1 MKGITW
7 RRTALVI
14 VAAVALLL
22 AYLILGVGAAPH
34 PPRWKGVTVSFGGFT
49 NRSGTSSAALSIQN
63 RTGTPLKVMD
73 HYYVEWPEMD
83 RPEVSKNVS
92 WSATVTNHI
101 LGSGLRVATGT
112 NLVVGAHE
120 TEVLIIP
127 LPSQGNHWFVSLEFA
142 RANLQTRLAE
152 HLQKKKPPPAW
163 VNRVPLWRW
172 VASVYIVQAAGCE
185 FAVDAR

>member
-1 MKGITW
+1 MKGITG
-7 RRTALVI
+7 RRTALVV

-73 HYYVEWPEMD
+73 HYYVEWPEMY
-83 RPEVSKNVS
+83 RPEASKNVS

-101 LGSGLRVATGT
+101 IGGGC
-112 NLVVGAHE
+112 
-120 TEVLIIP
+120 VLP
-127 LPSQGNHWFVSLEFA
+127 QAQTSLSEP
-142 RANLQTRLAE
+142 TRP
-152 HLQKKKPPPAW
+152 K
-163 VNRVPLWRW
+163 
-172 VASVYIVQAAGCE
+172 S
-185 FAVDAR
+185 